1 MEPLLTLLLR
11 RVIAP
16 LSAAAYP
23 REEVVR
29 ALDHHHSFVV
39 AYRAAAG
46 GDRGLDM
53 HHDASEVTLNVCLGR
68 DFEGAMFTL
77 TVTKT
82 ITLTLTPRP

>member
-53 HHDASEVTLNVCLGR
+53 HHDASEVLGL
-68 DFEGAMFTL
+68 G
-77 TVTKT
+77 
-82 ITLTLTPRP
+82 